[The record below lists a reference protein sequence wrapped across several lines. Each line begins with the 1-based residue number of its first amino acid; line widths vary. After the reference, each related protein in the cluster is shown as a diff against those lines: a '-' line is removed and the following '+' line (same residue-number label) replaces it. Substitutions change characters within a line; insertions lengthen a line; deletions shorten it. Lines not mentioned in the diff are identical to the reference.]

1 MKYECLPTRY
11 SFEEGHNK
19 FPVDKNEPP
28 SVGYIN
34 KEYIKTG
41 RNGVSG
47 YTTHVLVT
55 YRGRETHRNESA
67 SV

>member
-19 FPVDKNEPP
+19 SPVDKNEPP

-34 KEYIKTG
+34 REYIKTG

-47 YTTHVLVT
+47 YTSYVLVT
-55 YRGRETHRNESA
+55 YKEREIRSNEST

>member
-11 SFEEGHNK
+11 SVEEGHHK
-19 FPVDKNEPP
+19 FPVDKNEQP

-34 KEYIKTG
+34 REYIKTG

-47 YTTHVLVT
+47 YTTYVIVT
-55 YRGRETHRNESA
+55 YRERETHSDESA

>member
-11 SFEEGHNK
+11 SFEEGHHK
-19 FPVDKNEPP
+19 WPVDKNEPP

-34 KEYIKTG
+34 REYIKTG

-47 YTTHVLVT
+47 YTSHVLVT
-55 YRGRETHRNESA
+55 YKEREMRSNEST